1 MLRQGSCYGDT
12 SRVEEVGTSWLRL
25 GDATA
30 PGSRAGFSP
39 TLETVHLGRTSAHLG
54 TLKPLTAMENCRRGW
69 KTTCTSVFVQ
79 IRHVSQIIPS
89 RPPACHVSCDQNQFV
104 CRHQQQHRQ
113 PAVARANDVGIGW

>member
-54 TLKPLTAMENCRRGW
+54 TLKPLTAMENCQCGW
-69 KTTCTSVFVQ
+69 KNNMHVCLRANQTCFSNHSLKTTCV
-79 IRHVSQIIPS
+79 P
-89 RPPACHVSCDQNQFV
+89 
-104 CRHQQQHRQ
+104 RQ
-113 PAVARANDVGIGW
+113 L